1 MFLIDTNV
9 LIERAKTRPAPKVKA
24 WMDSLRA
31 GQVVLCPVVA
41 AEFLTGV
48 FKLPAGHRGPALAFL
63 REARRAF
70 RWLPIDL
77 RAAVAYG
84 LLRSRARTKVR
95 GNDLWLGALASVWN
109 LTVATRNE
117 RDFKVLGVPVLN
129 PF

>member
-9 LIERAKTRPAPKVKA
+9 LIERAKSRPALNVKA
-24 WMDSLRA
+24 WMDSLRPA
-31 GQVVLCPVVA
+31 QVVLCPVVA

-48 FKLPAGHRGPALAFL
+48 FRLPAGERGPALAFL

-84 LLRSRARTKVR
+84 LLRSRARTRVR

-117 RDFKVLGVPVLN
+117 RDFRALGVSVLN

>member
-1 MFLIDTNV
+1 MFLIDT
-9 LIERAKTRPAPKVKA
+9 
-24 WMDSLRA
+24 
-31 GQVVLCPVVA
+31 
-41 AEFLTGV
+41 
-48 FKLPAGHRGPALAFL
+48 
-63 REARRAF
+63 
-70 RWLPIDL
+70 IDL